1 MVKTRIKQVVVPK
14 KAAKEIM
21 VDKKKGKRGK
31 KICPECD
38 AYVPIHS

>member
-1 MVKTRIKQVVVPK
+1 MVNTRTKHVVVPK
-14 KAAKEIM
+14 AKAKEIM